1 MTTSKGQRFGRVAVL
16 SGGQEISRPG
26 SQEASTAPSKDEPR
40 SRLGSKEEK
49 ESSKAT
55 SKAASKDVPVT
66 WLKR

>member
-1 MTTSKGQRFGRVAVL
+1 ML